1 VIDTI
6 IDGGQR
12 TRPGDT
18 PTTHPKGVPGMKTTL
33 LALVFAFLVA
43 GLPATTA
50 AAPDA
55 GSSADQQLR
64 ALYNAEF
71 AWRQAQ
77 LGRIQ
82 DQDGRWAKP
91 GPHLPK
97 VDAATQAA
105 RLAYW
110 NKALAQLDT
119 IPVAQLSPAEK
130 INAAVFRQSIQTLAN
145 EVRFKAYEQPFNS
158 DTFFWGQL
166 QPGFGGFANA
176 EEYRN
181 YISRLR
187 EIPRYFAEQTVNMQA
202 GLARGFSV
210 PRVTLTG
217 RDDTIVPYTRTT
229 QDNPLY
235 GPLKAMP
242 ASIPAAEQAQL
253 QAEAKQ
259 VIDGVAVP
267 AYSKLLAFIRNV
279 YMKQART
286 TLAAETMPDGKAYY
300 QAQIQAYTTTDLT
313 AEQIHAKGLKEVARI
328 SAEMESVKAKTDFT
342 GSMPEFLHFLR
353 TDPRF
358 YPKTPAELLGYSAYV
373 IKRVDGQI
381 GRFIGFL
388 PRARFTLRPVPPEIA
403 PIYTSG
409 RGGQGSCLM
418 NTYNLPARP
427 LYQNTALTLH
437 ECTPGHAFQGLVA
450 RELGADLPPFRAA
463 TYFSGFGEGWGLYM
477 EWLGTKM
484 GLYDTPYEDFGR
496 LSFEIWRASRLV
508 IDTGLHHYGWTRG
521 QAQKYLHDHTA
532 LAEHD
537 IATEVDRYIS
547 WPGQALAYKLG
558 EMLVRRERAKAE
570 QVLGDK
576 FDERA
581 FHNTILATG
590 SVPLPV
596 LEAQLEA
603 YIASGGKDPIEP
615 RTGATIHYFQ

>member
-1 VIDTI
+1 
-6 IDGGQR
+6 
-12 TRPGDT
+12 
-18 PTTHPKGVPGMKTTL
+18 MKTTL
-33 LALVFAFLVA
+33 LAFVFAVLVA
-43 GLPATTA
+43 GLPATSA
-50 AAPDA
+50 AAAAEA
-55 GSSADQQLR
+55 GSSADRQLR

-82 DQDGRWAKP
+82 DQDGGWGKP
-91 GPHLPK
+91 GPHLPR

-110 NKALAQLDT
+110 TKTLAQLDA

-145 EVRFKAYEQPFNS
+145 EVKFKAYEQPFNS
-158 DTFFWGQL
+158 DSFFWGQL
-166 QPGFGGFANA
+166 KPGFGGFANA

-187 EIPRYFAEQTVNMQA
+187 EIPRYFDEQTVNMRA
-202 GLARGFSV
+202 GLARGFGA

-217 RDDTIVPYTRTT
+217 RDDTIVPYTKATE
-229 QDNPLY
+229 DNPLY

-242 ASIPAAEQAQL
+242 DSITADEQAQL
-253 QAEAKQ
+253 RAEARQ
-259 VIDGVAVP
+259 VIDGIAVP
-267 AYSKLLAFIRNV
+267 AYAKLLDFIRNV
-279 YMKQART
+279 YMQQART
-286 TLAAETMPDGKAYY
+286 TLAAEAMPDGKAYY

-313 AEQIHAKGLKEVARI
+313 PAQIHEMGLKEVARI
-328 SAEMESVKAKTDFT
+328 SAEMEQVKAKTGFK
-342 GSMPEFLHFLR
+342 GSMAEFLHFLR
-353 TDPRF
+353 TDPQF
-358 YPKTPAELLGYSAYV
+358 YPKTPAELLGFSAYV

-409 RGGQGSCLM
+409 RGGAGGCLM

-463 TYFSGFGEGWGLYM
+463 TYFSGYGEGWGLYM
-477 EWLGTKM
+477 EWLGTRM

-508 IDTGLHHYGWTRG
+508 IDTGLHHYGWTRE

-537 IATEVDRYIS
+537 ITTEVDRYIS

-558 EMLVRRERAKAE
+558 EMLIRRERARAE

-581 FHNTILATG
+581 FHDAILATG

-596 LEAQLEA
+596 LEEQLEA
-603 YIASGGKDPIEP
+603 YIASGGRDPIEP
-615 RTGATIHYFQ
+615 RNGATIHYFQ